1 MITPV
6 IPGIRDRGLGIS
18 PASIALMLAV
28 LAPVSLYGQAMN
40 PPNPPAPQRGR
51 ANPTNPTNSTN
62 QTNPPAPPRRS
73 GAANPTNSTN
83 QTNPT
88 NPTNPTNLTPILNRP
103 AGTDVAVP
111 PIECWWKTDR
121 SAVTIGQNFQLT
133 LTCAVLATERVSV
146 VVDESSLEPSALH
159 LTPFEIVGGQRFRE
173 ILNSPRKFF
182 QYQYTMRVLGEE
194 FFGREVLLPR
204 LQISYRV
211 QNSLQGGAALQG
223 REAQYSLVPIPIRVL
238 SLVPPGTNDI
248 RDTPLDTF
256 GDVEARLFRSN
267 LLLIGAGVAFVLAGL
282 LALMLVA
289 RAAVKRRAT
298 AAVRQ
303 RTVSPIS
310 VLQAALREL
319 RTVRAHSQRDGWN
332 AELAGRAAAALRL
345 AGAVALSRP
354 VSQTV
359 VNRDTSP
366 SEGQI
371 PAPPGLGTLRGK
383 TTMLSAAVTPE
394 SAVSNGNSRTSELWR
409 SLRQSLGAFTAA
421 RYTRPST
428 TSASSGSTASN
439 VERST
444 SSGRPEPVE
453 GRNGTV
459 DGAAL
464 DAALAEG
471 EDAIKRLR
479 VRQVL
484 RFGRRKP
491 HTETASA
498 RPTWAR

>member
-1 MITPV
+1 MIIPV
-6 IPGIRDRGLGIS
+6 TSGWGLGIR
-18 PASIALMLAV
+18 AVTLMLAM
-28 LAPVSLYGQAMN
+28 LAPASLHAQAMN
-40 PPNPPAPQRGR
+40 PPASPAPQRGR
-51 ANPTNPTNSTN
+51 E
-62 QTNPPAPPRRS
+62 NPPAPPRRS

-83 QTNPT
+83 STNP
-88 NPTNPTNLTPILNRP
+88 PSPLRGSGAAGPTNLTPILNRP
-103 AGTDVAVP
+103 GAADVAVP

-121 SAVTIGQNFQLT
+121 SAVTIGENFQLT

-146 VVDESSLEPSALH
+146 IVDESSLEPSALH
-159 LTPFEIVGGQRFRE
+159 LTPFEIVRGQRFRE

-194 FFGREVLLPR
+194 FFAREVLLPR

-238 SLVPPGTNDI
+238 SLVPVGTNDI

-282 LALMLVA
+282 LALMVIA

-303 RTVSPIS
+303 RSVSPIS

-319 RTVRAHSQRDGWN
+319 RAVRAQSQRDGWN

-345 AGAVALSRP
+345 GGAVALSRP
-354 VSQTV
+354 VSQKV
-359 VNRDTSP
+359 VNRGTSP
-366 SEGQI
+366 SEGQV
-371 PAPPGLGTLRGK
+371 PALPGLGTLRGK

-394 SAVSNGNSRTSELWR
+394 GAVSNGNSRTSELWK
-409 SLRQSLGAFTAA
+409 SLSQSLGVFTAA
-421 RYTRPST
+421 RYARPST
-428 TSASSGSTASN
+428 TSTSS
-439 VERST
+439 

-453 GRNGTV
+453 GRNGNI

-491 HTETASA
+491 HIESASA